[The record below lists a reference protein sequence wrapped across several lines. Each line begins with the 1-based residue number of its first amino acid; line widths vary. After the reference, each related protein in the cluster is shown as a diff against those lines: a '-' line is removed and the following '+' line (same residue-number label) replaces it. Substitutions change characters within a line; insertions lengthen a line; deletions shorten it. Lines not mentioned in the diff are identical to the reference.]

1 MDSLHLPR
9 ARMPVAL
16 IGTLIV
22 LIVCYALGKIIYTLY
37 IHPLAKVP
45 GPKLNALTR
54 VPYVRHLLAGTTVD
68 NVSRLHGKYGD
79 VVRVSP
85 NEVSCISADA
95 WQDIYGF
102 RTGKLRGHLNMQK
115 DPTWYV
121 KPSNGVPSIL
131 LANDADHA
139 RGRRTLAHAFSEK
152 ALAEQEP
159 VVQDYVD
166 QLVSRLKEVTS
177 KSAEPVDMVAWYNWT
192 TFDIISALLWGEPFG
207 SLQDMATH
215 KYIHVLLDSVK
226 SFSMFYIMSYWPVT
240 KYLGNLIIDQK
251 IMAGRREYLGW
262 ITSQTKKRVERET
275 QRPDFM
281 TAILKHNGE
290 KGEVP
295 LSMEEMVSNS
305 VLLVSAGSETTATT
319 LSATTFQL
327 LKNPA
332 VMQKL
337 TDEIRG
343 RWTSYSDITLEEVH
357 KAPYLLAVLSE
368 GLRYQPPVPAGFER
382 KVGPGGEVVAGFY
395 LPGGTSVSV
404 SQFPAYHSAQNFTDP
419 ETFAP
424 ERWMDDSKYANDKKH
439 AFQPF
444 SFGPRNCLGKNLAY
458 AEMRLIM
465 AKMIWSFDLELDPR
479 SANWMDECLVKT
491 LWIKPELKV
500 RVREVV
506 RT

>member
-1 MDSLHLPR
+1 MGSPDGISFSLRSGVVEPR
-9 ARMPVAL
+9 ETAAYPK
-16 IGTLIV
+16 
-22 LIVCYALGKIIYTLY
+22 IVCYALGKIIYTLY

-68 NVSRLHGKYGD
+68 NVSRLHDKYGD

-85 NEVSCISADA
+85 NEVSCISGDA

-102 RTGKLRGHLNMQK
+102 RTGKLKGHLNMQK
-115 DPTWYV
+115 DPAWYV

-131 LANDADHA
+131 LANDADHT
-139 RGRRTLAHAFSEK
+139 RGRRILAHAFSEK

-177 KSAEPVDMVAWYNWT
+177 KSSEPVDMVAWYNWT

-305 VLLVSAGSETTATT
+305 VLMISAGSETTATM

-337 TDEIRG
+337 KDEIRG
-343 RWTSYSDITLEEVH
+343 RWTSYSDITLEEVN

-382 KVGPGGEVVAGFY
+382 KVVVSGFY
-395 LPGGTSVSV
+395 LPWGTSVSV
-404 SQFPAYHSAQNFTDP
+404 SQFPAYHSAQNFSDP

-424 ERWMDDSKYANDKKH
+424 ERWMDNPKYANDTKH

-465 AKMIWSFDLELDPR
+465 AKMIWSFELELDPR

>member
-1 MDSLHLPR
+1 
-9 ARMPVAL
+9 
-16 IGTLIV
+16 
-22 LIVCYALGKIIYTLY
+22 
-37 IHPLAKVP
+37 
-45 GPKLNALTR
+45 
-54 VPYVRHLLAGTTVD
+54 
-68 NVSRLHGKYGD
+68 
-79 VVRVSP
+79 
-85 NEVSCISADA
+85 
-95 WQDIYGF
+95 
-102 RTGKLRGHLNMQK
+102 MQK
-115 DPTWYV
+115 DPAWYV

-131 LANDADHA
+131 LANDADHT

-159 VVQDYVD
+159 FVQDYVD

-177 KSAEPVDMVAWYNWT
+177 KSSEPVDMVAWYNWT
-192 TFDIISALLWGEPFG
+192 TFDIISALFWGEPSG

-215 KYIHVLLDSVK
+215 KYIHVLSDSVK
-226 SFSMFYIMSYWPVT
+226 SFVMFYIMSYWPVT

-262 ITSQTKKRVERET
+262 ITSQTEKRVERET

-305 VLLVSAGSETTATT
+305 VLFISAGSETTATM

-343 RWTSYSDITLEEVH
+343 RWTSYSDITLEEVN

-382 KVGPGGEVVAGFY
+382 KVGG
-395 LPGGTSVSV
+395 
-404 SQFPAYHSAQNFTDP
+404 
-419 ETFAP
+419 
-424 ERWMDDSKYANDKKH
+424 YA
-439 AFQPF
+439 
-444 SFGPRNCLGKNLAY
+444 
-458 AEMRLIM
+458 
-465 AKMIWSFDLELDPR
+465 
-479 SANWMDECLVKT
+479 
-491 LWIKPELKV
+491 
-500 RVREVV
+500 
-506 RT
+506 